1 MDASLNDI
9 VASTVSFSTS
19 QTLTTSS
26 NKSTTFNLV
35 TPTSFFATV
44 CASLDKDTDHS
55 LKKIN
60 TINADS
66 YIDSAYEKSQIV
78 RFNNDILQNLIVDI
92 KTLSDK
98 FLKWR
103 CEDLIVKSSDNHISQ
118 IKHSQEALRSKDG
131 IINKIWLYQVT

>member
-1 MDASLNDI
+1 MDASVNDI

-26 NKSTTFNLV
+26 KKSATFNLV
-35 TPTSFFATV
+35 TPTSVFATV
-44 CASLDKDTDHS
+44 RASLDKDTDHS

-98 FLKWR
+98 FLK
-103 CEDLIVKSSDNHISQ
+103 
-118 IKHSQEALRSKDG
+118 
-131 IINKIWLYQVT
+131 